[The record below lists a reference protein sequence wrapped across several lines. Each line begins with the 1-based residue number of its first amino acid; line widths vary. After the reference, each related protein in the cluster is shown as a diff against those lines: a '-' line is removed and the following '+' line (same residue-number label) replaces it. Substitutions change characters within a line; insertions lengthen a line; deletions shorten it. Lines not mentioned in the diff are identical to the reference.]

1 MKIYYLP
8 PDVRVLVFD
17 IDMTLYTNQ
26 EYLDA
31 QIRLLLQRM
40 ADHQG
45 ISFTQVTNQVALV
58 KADFAMEN
66 DGRNLSLGNV
76 FAELGVDTA
85 TSARWREEL
94 FHPEDFL
101 IEDEKLKSTLKIL
114 IQKFKLAAVTNNS
127 TEIGKRTL
135 AALGVEAFFDPVIGL
150 DISGKSKPTMI
161 PFEMVTKHHNVAFQ
175 QMVSIGDRFDV
186 DLELPLKNGMGAILV
201 SGAEEVYEI
210 PEIIGKGRR
219 GGRVKGRKGEG
230 EEG

>member
-1 MKIYYLP
+1 MKIYNWLN
-8 PDVRVLVFD
+8 DVRVLAFD

-26 EYLDA
+26 AYLDA
-31 QIRLLLQRM
+31 QISLLLQRL

-45 ISFTQVTNQVALV
+45 ISYSEVSKLVARV

-76 FAELGVDTA
+76 FAGLGVDTA

-101 IEDEKLKSTLKIL
+101 ITDEKLKSTLKIL

-135 AALGVEAFFDPVIGL
+135 ATLGVERFFDPVIGL

-161 PFEMVTKHHNVAFQ
+161 PFEMVAKHHNVAFQ

-201 SGAEEVYEI
+201 SGVEEVYKI
-210 PEIIGKGRR
+210 PEIIGKG
-219 GGRVKGRKGEG
+219 
-230 EEG
+230 

>member
-45 ISFTQVTNQVALV
+45 ITFAQVTKQVAQV
-58 KADFAMEN
+58 KSEFTSKN

-101 IEDEKLKSTLKIL
+101 VEDEKLKGTLKIL
-114 IQKFKLAAVTNNS
+114 TQKFKVAAVTNNS

-135 AALGVEAFFDPVIGL
+135 VALGVEAFFVPVIGL

-161 PFEMVTKHHNVAFQ
+161 PFEMVAKHHNVVFQ

-201 SGAEEVYEI
+201 SGVEEVYKI
-210 PEIIGKGRR
+210 VEIIGKG
-219 GGRVKGRKGEG
+219 
-230 EEG
+230 

>member
-161 PFEMVTKHHNVAFQ
+161 PFEMVAKHHNVAFQ

-210 PEIIGKGRR
+210 PEIIGKG
-219 GGRVKGRKGEG
+219 
-230 EEG
+230 